1 MNNNTKVF
9 YITILILFIIF
20 LIIFISSSKGYYEY
34 SNSQKKS
41 ITDKRIKQFE
51 EDIKNGKDVNI
62 NDYYKQE
69 TKDYNNN
76 ISKLGDNMNLFIN
89 KSINYMLESSFKV
102 VEKMID

>member
-1 MNNNTKVF
+1 MNKNTKVF